1 MLTMS
6 CAIKVKMH
14 FVVGEEL
21 RWDVW
26 EFDSGVART
35 PRLKAITT
43 WRGKVEMG
51 RTRGTCGR
59 RQVLTVF

>member
-1 MLTMS
+1 LTESLEVLTMS
-6 CAIKVKMH
+6 SAIKGKMH

-26 EFDSGVART
+26 GFDPGVAWT

-43 WRGKVEMG
+43 WRGKSG
-51 RTRGTCGR
+51 DG
-59 RQVLTVF
+59 